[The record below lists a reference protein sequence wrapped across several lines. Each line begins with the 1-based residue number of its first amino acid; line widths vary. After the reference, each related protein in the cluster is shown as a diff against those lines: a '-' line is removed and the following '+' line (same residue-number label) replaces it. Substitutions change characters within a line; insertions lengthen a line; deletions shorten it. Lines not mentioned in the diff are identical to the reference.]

1 MKGQGDKLDDLDAK
15 LGEAFEKYAKHVSS
29 ALEMMVDH
37 AREMQAQLSP
47 AIDQMR
53 EVVEQAERFIPQ
65 SRAIR

>member
-1 MKGQGDKLDDLDAK
+1 
-15 LGEAFEKYAKHVSS
+15 
-29 ALEMMVDH
+29 MMVDH